1 MFINADTLASLQIMQ
16 SETHPNSQMQGPNTS
31 GSKEGLS
38 VYGLFCHLAST
49 PQGKKRLRRLFLRP
63 SLELE
68 VIRERLLTISIFLRP
83 QNSSALSDIRKS
95 LKMIKDIR
103 SIVIHL
109 QKGAVDGGLGKCIY
123 RGVWASLQQFTH
135 HTLVILRIIQ
145 ELNDYDSVPI
155 LNKVILLVA
164 PCFSAC

>member
-31 GSKEGLS
+31 GSKESLS
-38 VYGLFCHLAST
+38 VYGLFYHFAST
-49 PQGKKRLRRLFLRP
+49 PQGKRRLRMLFLRP
-63 SLELE
+63 SLELD

-83 QNSSALSDIRKS
+83 ENSTELGEICKS

-103 SIVIHL
+103 SVAIHL
-109 QKGAVDGGLGKCIY
+109 QKGAVDGGLGKSIY

-135 HTLVILRIIQ
+135 HTMTILRVVR
-145 ELNDYDSVPI
+145 EMNDGDSLPI
-155 LNKVILLVA
+155 FNKVIEHVL
-164 PCFSAC
+164 CFGDC